1 MDAERHKLLSGVFN
15 VSERPQDLQTVF
27 GSLAERGLS
36 LKYATI
42 DGNPP
47 LSLALQK
54 QWPGIVLQR
63 CLVHIQRQGL
73 SWCRRQPKRADARHL
88 RELFLETTAIET
100 SADRSRFLER
110 VRTWEQKYGSRIAT
124 TPEHGYVFSDLK
136 RARSMLLTALPNM
149 FQYLFHPSIARST
162 NPLEGYFAR
171 LKQRYRQHRGLA
183 QRRRYAYFLWYI
195 ALCKQ

>member
-1 MDAERHKLLSGVFN
+1 MDAERHTLLYGAYN
-15 VSERPQDLQTVF
+15 VSERPRDLRILF

-54 QWPGIVLQR
+54 QWPEIVLQR

-73 SWCRRQPKRADARHL
+73 SWCRRNPKRADARHL
-88 RELFLETTAIET
+88 RELFLEATAIHTVAEQ
-100 SADRSRFLER
+100 ALFLER
-110 VRTWEQKYGSRIAT
+110 ARTWEQKYGSRIAT
-124 TPEHGYVFSDLK
+124 TPEHGYIFSDLK
-136 RARSMLLTALPNM
+136 QARSMLLTALPNM
-149 FQYLFHPSIARST
+149 FHYLFHASIARST

-183 QRRRYAYFLWYI
+183 HKHRYAYFLWYMT
-195 ALCKQ
+195 LCRQ